1 MRGAAP
7 VDEDQRTRRA
17 SVMSL
22 VRDLVAALG
31 ANDDPLLGLFGAFAY
46 DLVFQIEDLV
56 QKRARESDQRDIV
69 LYVPDRLLAYDRA
82 TGRGVVLSYD
92 FAWKGKSTEGL
103 PRETAESVYAKTPRQ
118 GFADH
123 APGEY
128 QATVETARAAF
139 ARGDLFEAVP
149 GQLFA
154 EPCERSPAEVFQRL
168 CRINPSPY
176 GALMNLGDGEFLV
189 SASPEMFVRSDGR
202 RVETC
207 PISGTIARG
216 VDAIGDAE
224 QIRQLLNSEKDEFE
238 LNMCT
243 DVDRNDKARVCVP
256 GTIKVLARRQIETYS
271 KLFHTVDHVE
281 GMLRPGFDSLDAFL
295 THAWAVTVTGAPKLW
310 AMQFVEDHERSSRR
324 WYAGA
329 IGAVNFDGS
338 INTGLTIRTIR
349 MKDGLAEV
357 RVGATCLFDSDPAA
371 EDRECQ
377 VKAAALFQ
385 ALRGDPPKPLS
396 AFAPDATGS
405 GKRVLLIDHDDSFV
419 HMLADYFRQV
429 GATVTVVRHVHAL
442 ADAEAARATI
452 CWCCRRGRA
461 GRRIS
466 AIAKTIDA
474 ALDKK
479 LPIFGVC
486 LGVQAIGEYFG
497 GQLGQLGQPAHGRP
511 SRVQVRGGRLMQNL
525 PNEIVIG
532 RYHSLYVE
540 RDSMPEVLTV
550 TASTEDGV
558 AMAIEHKTLAGR
570 RRAVSPGIADVAR
583 RRSRPAHRGERVPAW
598 RTDQLMI
605 ANRDPKEIP
614 MTFEHD
620 LKAAVRTI
628 PDYPKPG
635 ILFRDITTL
644 LGDARAFRR
653 AVDEL
658 VQPWA
663 GNKIDKVAGIE
674 ARGFILGGAVAH
686 QVSAGFVPIRK
697 KGKLPHTTV
706 RIAYSLEYGLDE
718 MEMHADAIHPGERV
732 ILVDDLIATGGTA
745 EGAVK
750 LMRQIGANVVAA
762 CFIIDLP
769 DLGGAAKLRAM
780 DVPVRTLMAFDGH

>member
-1 MRGAAP
+1 MNRTVFSLPALSEYLTRGGLSVRRQAELFSGGANRLDQLIDLLDRRRGVVLSSGTTVPGRYESFDLGFSDPPLVLETSGVNFTLQALNARGEVLIAFLGETLCEPCAVITEKTASRLAGHILRGEAP
-7 VDEDQRTRRA
+7 IEEDQRTRRA

-22 VRDLVAALG
+22 VRDMVAAFS
-31 ANDDPLLGLFGAFAY
+31 ASDDPLLGLYGAFSY

-82 TGRGVVLSYD
+82 TGRGVVISYD
-92 FAWKGKSTEGL
+92 FAWKGKSTQGG
-103 PRETAESVYAKTPRQ
+103 RETAESVYAKTPRQ

-176 GALMNLGDGEFLV
+176 GALMNLGSGEFLV

-281 GMLRPGFDSLDAFL
+281 GMLRPGFDALDAFL

-310 AMQFVEDHERSSRR
+310 AMQFVEDYERSPRR

-329 IGAVNFDGS
+329 IGCVNFDGS

-405 GKRVLLIDHDDSFV
+405 GKQVLLIDHDDSFV

-429 GATVTVVRHVHAL
+429 GASVTVVRYVHAL
-442 ADAEAARATI
+442 DMLKRRTWDLLVLSPGPGRPEDFGIANTI
-452 CWCCRRGRA
+452 G
-461 GRRIS
+461 
-466 AIAKTIDA
+466 A

-497 GQLGQLGQPAHGRP
+497 GQLGQLTQPAHGRP
-511 SRVQVRGGRLMQNL
+511 SRVQVRGGRLMRSL

-532 RYHSLYVE
+532 RYHSLFVE
-540 RDSMPEVLTV
+540 RDSMPDVLDV

-558 AMAIEHKTLAGR
+558 AMAIEHKTLPVGG
-570 RRAVSPGIADVAR
+570 VQFHPESLMSLSGDVGLR
-583 RRSRPAHRGERVPAW
+583 IVE
-598 RTDQLMI
+598 
-605 ANRDPKEIP
+605 N
-614 MTFEHD
+614 
-620 LKAAVRTI
+620 
-628 PDYPKPG
+628 
-635 ILFRDITTL
+635 
-644 LGDARAFRR
+644 AFR
-653 AVDEL
+653 L
-658 VQPWA
+658 
-663 GNKIDKVAGIE
+663 
-674 ARGFILGGAVAH
+674 H
-686 QVSAGFVPIRK
+686 VSV
-697 KGKLPHTTV
+697 
-706 RIAYSLEYGLDE
+706 
-718 MEMHADAIHPGERV
+718 
-732 ILVDDLIATGGTA
+732 
-745 EGAVK
+745 
-750 LMRQIGANVVAA
+750 N
-762 CFIIDLP
+762 
-769 DLGGAAKLRAM
+769 
-780 DVPVRTLMAFDGH
+780 

>member
-1 MRGAAP
+1 MNRTVFSLPEHEDYRTSGGLAVSRAVEHFTGGASKLDDLIELLDRRRGVVLSSGTTVPGRYESFDLGFSDPPLRLETVSSSFSLEALNARGEVLIAFLGDSLREPCVVISERTATRLAGHILRGDAP

-31 ANDDPLLGLFGAFAY
+31 ANADPLLGLFGAFAY
-46 DLVFQIEDLV
+46 DLVFQMEDLK
-56 QKRARESDQRDIV
+56 QKRAREADQRDIV

-82 TGRGVVLSYD
+82 TGRGAILSYD
-92 FAWKGKSTEGL
+92 FAWKEKSTKDL
-103 PRETAESVYAKTPRQ
+103 PRDTAESVYAKTPRQ

-154 EPCERSPAEVFQRL
+154 EPCERTPAEVFQRL

-189 SASPEMFVRSDGR
+189 AASPEMFVRSDGR

-281 GMLRPGFDSLDAFL
+281 GVLRPGFDSLDAFL

-310 AMQFVEDHERSSRR
+310 AMQFVEDNERSSRR

-329 IGAVNFDGS
+329 IGCVNFDGS

-396 AFAPDATGS
+396 SIAPDASGS

-442 ADAEAARATI
+442 AMLKARSYDLLVLSPGP
-452 CWCCRRGRA
+452 GRPEDF
-461 GRRIS
+461 G
-466 AIAKTIDA
+466 IAKTIGA

-511 SRVQVRGGRLMQNL
+511 SRVQVRGGRLMHNL

-540 RDSMPEVLTV
+540 RDSMPDVLDV

-558 AMAIEHKTLAGR
+558 AMAIEHKTLPVGG
-570 RRAVSPGIADVAR
+570 VQFHPESLMSLG
-583 RRSRPAHRGERVPAW
+583 GEVGLRIVENAF
-598 RTDQLMI
+598 R
-605 ANRDPKEIP
+605 
-614 MTFEHD
+614 
-620 LKAAVRTI
+620 LKAV
-628 PDYPKPG
+628 
-635 ILFRDITTL
+635 
-644 LGDARAFRR
+644 
-653 AVDEL
+653 
-658 VQPWA
+658 
-663 GNKIDKVAGIE
+663 
-674 ARGFILGGAVAH
+674 H
-686 QVSAGFVPIRK
+686 
-697 KGKLPHTTV
+697 
-706 RIAYSLEYGLDE
+706 
-718 MEMHADAIHPGERV
+718 
-732 ILVDDLIATGGTA
+732 
-745 EGAVK
+745 
-750 LMRQIGANVVAA
+750 
-762 CFIIDLP
+762 
-769 DLGGAAKLRAM
+769 
-780 DVPVRTLMAFDGH
+780 

>member
-1 MRGAAP
+1 MNRTVFSLPEQDVFRTAGGLEVSRGVAHFTGGAALDDLIDLLDRRRGVMLSSGTTVPGRYESFDLGFADPPLVLETAGTQFEIRALNPRGEVLVAFLAETLHDPAFEITETSAARLAGRILRGEAP

-17 SVMSL
+17 SAMSL
-22 VRDLVAALG
+22 VRAVVATFASSV
-31 ANDDPLLGLFGAFAY
+31 DPLLGLYGAFAY
-46 DLVFQIEDLV
+46 DLVFQMEDLEM
-56 QKRARESDQRDIV
+56 KRPRASDQRDIV

-82 TGRGVVLSYD
+82 TGQGVTLAYE
-92 FAWKGKSTEGL
+92 FAFGGKSTSGL
-103 PRETAESVYAKTPRQ
+103 PNATPESTYTQTGKP

-176 GALMNLGDGEFLV
+176 GGLVNLGDGEFLV

-202 RVETC
+202 RIETC

-216 VDAIGDAE
+216 ADAIGDAE
-224 QIRQLLNSEKDEFE
+224 QIRELLNSQKDEFE

-243 DVDRNDKARVCVP
+243 DVDRNDKARICVP

-281 GMLRPGFDSLDAFL
+281 GMLRPGFDALDAFL
-295 THAWAVTVTGAPKLW
+295 THAWAVTVTGAPKKW
-310 AMQFVEDHERSSRR
+310 AMQFVEDHERSPRR

-329 IGAVNFDGS
+329 FGLVGFDGS

-357 RVGATCLFDSDPAA
+357 RVGATCLFDSDAAA

-377 VKAAALFQ
+377 TKAAALFQ

-396 AFAPDATGS
+396 AVAPDATGS

-429 GATVTVVRHVHAL
+429 GASVSVTRHQHAQAML
-442 ADAEAARATI
+442 NADGYDLLVLSPGP
-452 CWCCRRGRA
+452 GRPEDF
-461 GRRIS
+461 GIS
-466 AIAKTIDA
+466 RTIDT
-474 ALDKK
+474 ALKKK

-497 GQLGQLGQPAHGRP
+497 GRLGQLTQPAHGRP
-511 SRVQVRGGRLMQNL
+511 SRVQVRGGTLMQNL
-525 PNEIVIG
+525 PNEITIG

-540 RDSMPEVLTV
+540 QGSMPSELLV
-550 TASTEDGV
+550 TAATEDGV
-558 AMAIEHKTLAGR
+558 PMAIEHKTLPVGG
-570 RRAVSPGIADVAR
+570 VQFHPES
-583 RRSRPAHRGERVPAW
+583 
-598 RTDQLMI
+598 LMS
-605 ANRDPKEIP
+605 
-614 MTFEHD
+614 
-620 LKAAVRTI
+620 
-628 PDYPKPG
+628 
-635 ILFRDITTL
+635 
-644 LGDARAFRR
+644 LGDDVGLRIVENAFR
-653 AVDEL
+653 
-658 VQPWA
+658 
-663 GNKIDKVAGIE
+663 
-674 ARGFILGGAVAH
+674 LGH
-686 QVSAGFVPIRK
+686 SSP
-697 KGKLPHTTV
+697 
-706 RIAYSLEYGLDE
+706 SS
-718 MEMHADAIHPGERV
+718 
-732 ILVDDLIATGGTA
+732 
-745 EGAVK
+745 
-750 LMRQIGANVVAA
+750 
-762 CFIIDLP
+762 
-769 DLGGAAKLRAM
+769 
-780 DVPVRTLMAFDGH
+780 

>member
-1 MRGAAP
+1 MNRTVFALPARSDYVTRAGLAITRVAEQFTGGASRLDDLISLLDRRRGVVLSSGTTVPGRYESFDLGFSDPPLKLETTGVNFKLEALNERGQVLIAFLGDVLHEPCLVISEKTASRLAGHIIRGEAP
-7 VDEDQRTRRA
+7 VEEDQRTRRA

-22 VRDLVAALG
+22 VRDLVAAFS
-31 ANDDPLLGLFGAFAY
+31 ANDDGLLGLFGAFAY

-56 QKRARESDQRDIV
+56 QKRPREQDQRDIV

-82 TGRGVVLSYD
+82 TGRGVVLTYD
-92 FAWKGKSTEGL
+92 FAWKGQSTAGL
-103 PRETAESVYAKTPRQ
+103 PHETAESPYLKTPRQ

-154 EPCERSPAEVFQRL
+154 EPCDRSPAEVFQRL
-168 CRINPSPY
+168 CIINPSPY
-176 GALMNLGDGEFLV
+176 GALMNLGEGEFLV

-216 VDAIGDAE
+216 SDAIGDAE

-281 GMLRPGFDSLDAFL
+281 GMLRPGFDALDAFL

-310 AMQFVEDHERSSRR
+310 AMQFVEDHERSPRR

-396 AFAPDATGS
+396 TFAPDATGS
-405 GKRVLLIDHDDSFV
+405 GKNVLLIDHDDSFV

-429 GATVTVVRHVHAL
+429 GANVTVVRYVHAL
-442 ADAEAARATI
+442 DMLKKKP
-452 CWCCRRGRA
+452 WDLLVLSPGPGRPEDF
-461 GRRIS
+461 GIK
-466 AIAKTIDA
+466 KTIDA
-474 ALDKK
+474 ALEKK
-479 LPIFGVC
+479 LPVFGVC

-497 GQLGQLGQPAHGRP
+497 GELGQLTHPAHGRP
-511 SRVQVRGGRLMQNL
+511 SRVQVRGGRLMRNL

-532 RYHSLYVE
+532 RYHSLFVE
-540 RDSMPEVLTV
+540 RDSMPDVLDV

-558 AMAIEHKTLAGR
+558 AMALEHRTLPVGG
-570 RRAVSPGIADVAR
+570 VQFHPES
-583 RRSRPAHRGERVPAW
+583 
-598 RTDQLMI
+598 LMSLG
-605 ANRDPKEIP
+605 NEVG
-614 MTFEHD
+614 
-620 LKAAVRTI
+620 LKIVEN
-628 PDYPKPG
+628 
-635 ILFRDITTL
+635 
-644 LGDARAFRR
+644 AFRLD
-653 AVDEL
+653 A
-658 VQPWA
+658 P
-663 GNKIDKVAGIE
+663 GN
-674 ARGFILGGAVAH
+674 
-686 QVSAGFVPIRK
+686 
-697 KGKLPHTTV
+697 
-706 RIAYSLEYGLDE
+706 
-718 MEMHADAIHPGERV
+718 
-732 ILVDDLIATGGTA
+732 
-745 EGAVK
+745 
-750 LMRQIGANVVAA
+750 
-762 CFIIDLP
+762 
-769 DLGGAAKLRAM
+769 
-780 DVPVRTLMAFDGH
+780 

>member
-1 MRGAAP
+1 MNRTVFSLPERYDYRTHGGLAVTRLAEQFSGGATRLDALIELLDRRCGVVLSSGTTVPGRYESFDLGFANPPLVLETRGVDFKLSALNARGEVLIAFLGDSLREPCVVVTEKSTARLAGHIIRGAAP
-7 VDEDQRTRRA
+7 VEEDQRTRRA
-17 SVMSL
+17 SAMSL
-22 VRDLVAALG
+22 VRNLIAGFG
-31 ANDDPLLGLFGAFAY
+31 AKDDPLLGLFGAFAY

-56 QKRARESDQRDIV
+56 QKRQREADQRDIV
-69 LYVPDRLLAYDRA
+69 LYVPDQLLVYDRA
-82 TGRGVVLSYD
+82 TARGVVLSYD
-92 FAWKGKSTEGL
+92 FAWNGKSTAGL
-103 PRETAESVYAKTPRQ
+103 PRESAESIYAKTPRQ

-128 QATVETARAAF
+128 QATVEIARAAF

-149 GQLFA
+149 GQLFG

-176 GALMNLGDGEFLV
+176 GALMNLGNGEFLV

-216 VDAIGDAE
+216 TDAIGDAE

-281 GMLRPGFDSLDAFL
+281 GMLRPGFDALDGFL

-310 AMQFVEDHERSSRR
+310 AMQFVEDHERSPRR

-329 IGAVNFDGS
+329 IGCVNFDGS

-396 AFAPDATGS
+396 STAPDATGS
-405 GKRVLLIDHDDSFV
+405 GKQVLLIDHDDSFV

-429 GATVTVVRHVHAL
+429 GANVTVVRYVHAL
-442 ADAEAARATI
+442 DMLKQRK
-452 CWCCRRGRA
+452 WDLLVLSPGPGRPEDFK
-461 GRRIS
+461 IS
-466 AIAKTIDA
+466 GTIDA
-474 ALDKK
+474 AIAKK

-497 GQLGQLGQPAHGRP
+497 GELGQLSHPAHGRP
-511 SRVQVRGGRLMQNL
+511 SRVQVRGGRLMQSL

-532 RYHSLYVE
+532 RYHSLYVAGE
-540 RDSMPEVLTV
+540 TMPEVLTV

-558 AMAIEHKTLAGR
+558 AMAIEHKSLPVGG
-570 RRAVSPGIADVAR
+570 VQFHPES
-583 RRSRPAHRGERVPAW
+583 
-598 RTDQLMI
+598 LMS
-605 ANRDPKEIP
+605 
-614 MTFEHD
+614 
-620 LKAAVRTI
+620 
-628 PDYPKPG
+628 
-635 ILFRDITTL
+635 
-644 LGDARAFRR
+644 LGDEVGLRIVENAFR
-653 AVDEL
+653 
-658 VQPWA
+658 
-663 GNKIDKVAGIE
+663 
-674 ARGFILGGAVAH
+674 LG
-686 QVSAGFVPIRK
+686 
-697 KGKLPHTTV
+697 
-706 RIAYSLEYGLDE
+706 E
-718 MEMHADAIHPGERV
+718 
-732 ILVDDLIATGGTA
+732 
-745 EGAVK
+745 
-750 LMRQIGANVVAA
+750 
-762 CFIIDLP
+762 
-769 DLGGAAKLRAM
+769 
-780 DVPVRTLMAFDGH
+780 PVN

>member
-1 MRGAAP
+1 MNRTVFSLPPVSRYRTQGGLWVVRTADIFSGHADRLDALIDLLDRRRGVVLSSGTTVPGRYDSFDLGFSDPPLVLETAGFNFALSALNARGEVLIAFLSEVLREPCVIITETTASRLAGHILRGDAP
-7 VDEDQRTRRA
+7 VEEDQRTRRA
-17 SVMSL
+17 SVMTL
-22 VRDLVAALG
+22 VRNLVAAFG
-31 ANDDPLLGLFGAFAY
+31 APDDPLLGLYGAFAY
-46 DLVFQIEDLV
+46 DLVFQIEDLK
-56 QKRARESDQRDIV
+56 QKRAREDDQRDIV
-69 LYVPDRLLAYDRA
+69 LYIPDRLLAYDRA
-82 TGRGVVLSYD
+82 TGRGVVISYD
-92 FAWKGKSTEGL
+92 FSWKSQSSNGL
-103 PRETAESVYAKTPRQ
+103 ERQSGDSVYARTPRQ

-128 QATVETARAAF
+128 QATVEVARAAF

-149 GQLFA
+149 GQLFG

-176 GALMNLGDGEFLV
+176 GALMNLGEGEFLV

-216 VDAIGDAE
+216 SDAIGDAE
-224 QIRQLLNSEKDEFE
+224 QIRQLLNSQKDEFE

-281 GMLRPGFDSLDAFL
+281 GMLRPGFDALDAFL

-310 AMQFVEDHERSSRR
+310 AMQFVEDHERTPRR

-371 EDRECQ
+371 EDRECH

-405 GKRVLLIDHDDSFV
+405 GKQVLLIDHDDSFV

-429 GATVTVVRHVHAL
+429 GASVTVVRYVHAQAML
-442 ADAEAARATI
+442 KQRTWDLLVLSPGP
-452 CWCCRRGRA
+452 GRPEDF
-461 GRRIS
+461 GI
-466 AIAKTIDA
+466 KGTIDT

-497 GQLGQLGQPAHGRP
+497 GRLGQLSQPAHGRP
-511 SRVQVRGGRLMQNL
+511 SPVKVRGGCLMQNL
-525 PNEIVIG
+525 PEEIVVG

-540 RDSMPEVLTV
+540 RDSMPGELVV
-550 TASTEDGV
+550 TAATDDGV
-558 AMAIEHKTLAGR
+558 AMAIEHKSLPVAGVQFHPESLMSLGGEVGLR
-570 RRAVSPGIADVAR
+570 IVENAFRLGRAV
-583 RRSRPAHRGERVPAW
+583 
-598 RTDQLMI
+598 
-605 ANRDPKEIP
+605 N
-614 MTFEHD
+614 
-620 LKAAVRTI
+620 
-628 PDYPKPG
+628 
-635 ILFRDITTL
+635 
-644 LGDARAFRR
+644 
-653 AVDEL
+653 
-658 VQPWA
+658 
-663 GNKIDKVAGIE
+663 
-674 ARGFILGGAVAH
+674 
-686 QVSAGFVPIRK
+686 
-697 KGKLPHTTV
+697 
-706 RIAYSLEYGLDE
+706 
-718 MEMHADAIHPGERV
+718 
-732 ILVDDLIATGGTA
+732 
-745 EGAVK
+745 
-750 LMRQIGANVVAA
+750 
-762 CFIIDLP
+762 
-769 DLGGAAKLRAM
+769 
-780 DVPVRTLMAFDGH
+780 

>member
-1 MRGAAP
+1 MNRTVFSLPDHSEYRTRGGLLVTRSVEHFSGGASRLDDLIELLDRRRGVVLSSGTTVPGRYESFDLGFADPPLQLQTTGVNFSLSVLNARGEVLIAFLGDVLREPCVVITERSAGRLAGHVLRGEAP

-22 VRDLVAALG
+22 VRDLVAAFG
-31 ANDDPLLGLFGAFAY
+31 ANDDALLGLFGAFAY

-56 QKRARESDQRDIV
+56 QKRPRESDQRDIV
-69 LYVPDRLLAYDRA
+69 LFVPDRLLAYDRA
-82 TGRGVVLSYD
+82 TAQGVVLSYD
-92 FAWKGKSTEGL
+92 FAWNGKSSKGL
-103 PRETAESVYAKTPRQ
+103 SRDTSESVYARTPRQ

-123 APGEY
+123 AAGEY

-149 GQLFA
+149 GQLFG

-176 GALMNLGDGEFLV
+176 GALMNLGEGEFLV
-189 SASPEMFVRSDGR
+189 AASPEMFVRSDGR
-202 RVETC
+202 RIETC

-224 QIRQLLNSEKDEFE
+224 QIRQLLNSQKDEFE

-310 AMQFVEDHERSSRR
+310 AMQFVEDHERSPRR

-329 IGAVNFDGS
+329 IGVVNFDGS

-349 MKDGLAEV
+349 MKDGIAEV

-385 ALRGDPPKPLS
+385 ALRGDPPKRLS
-396 AFAPDATGS
+396 TFAPDATGS

-429 GATVTVVRHVHAL
+429 GASVTVVRYVHARHML
-442 ADAEAARATI
+442 ESASYDLLVLSPGP
-452 CWCCRRGRA
+452 GRPEDF
-461 GRRIS
+461 
-466 AIAKTIDA
+466 AIASTIDA
-474 ALDKK
+474 ALARK

-497 GQLGQLGQPAHGRP
+497 GRLGQLQQPAHGRP

-540 RDSMPEVLTV
+540 RDSMPDVLQV

-558 AMAIEHKTLAGR
+558 AMALEHKTLPVAG
-570 RRAVSPGIADVAR
+570 VQFHPESLMSLG
-583 RRSRPAHRGERVPAW
+583 GEVGLRIVE
-598 RTDQLMI
+598 
-605 ANRDPKEIP
+605 N
-614 MTFEHD
+614 
-620 LKAAVRTI
+620 
-628 PDYPKPG
+628 
-635 ILFRDITTL
+635 
-644 LGDARAFRR
+644 AFR
-653 AVDEL
+653 
-658 VQPWA
+658 
-663 GNKIDKVAGIE
+663 
-674 ARGFILGGAVAH
+674 LGA
-686 QVSAGFVPIRK
+686 
-697 KGKLPHTTV
+697 LT
-706 RIAYSLEYGLDE
+706 
-718 MEMHADAIHPGERV
+718 
-732 ILVDDLIATGGTA
+732 
-745 EGAVK
+745 
-750 LMRQIGANVVAA
+750 N
-762 CFIIDLP
+762 
-769 DLGGAAKLRAM
+769 
-780 DVPVRTLMAFDGH
+780 

>member
-1 MRGAAP
+1 MNRTLFSLPDHSEYRTRGGLLVARSVEHFSGGARLDDLIELLDRRRGVVLSSGTTVPGRYESFDLGFADPPLQLQTTGVNFSLAALNARGEVLIAFLGDVLRDP
-7 VDEDQRTRRA
+7 CIVVTERSASRLAGHVLRGDAPINEDQRTRRA

-22 VRDLVAALG
+22 VREMVAAFG
-31 ANDDPLLGLFGAFAY
+31 AGDDPLLGFFGAFAY

-56 QKRARESDQRDIV
+56 QKRPRENDQRDIV
-69 LYVPDRLLAYDRA
+69 LFVPDRLLAYDRA

-92 FAWKGKSTEGL
+92 FAWNGKSSNGL
-103 PRETAESVYAKTPRQ
+103 SRDTSESVYARIPRQ
-118 GFADH
+118 AFADH

-149 GQLFA
+149 GQLFG

-202 RVETC
+202 RIETC

-224 QIRQLLNSEKDEFE
+224 QIRQLLNSQKDEFE

-310 AMQFVEDHERSSRR
+310 AMQFVEDHECSPRR

-329 IGAVNFDGS
+329 IGVVNFDGS

-349 MKDGLAEV
+349 MKDGVAEV

-429 GATVTVVRHVHAL
+429 GASVTVVRYVHAQQML
-442 ADAEAARATI
+442 AKASYDLLVLSPGPGRPEDFGIAATI
-452 CWCCRRGRA
+452 D
-461 GRRIS
+461 
-466 AIAKTIDA
+466 T
-474 ALDKK
+474 ALAKK

-497 GQLGQLGQPAHGRP
+497 GRLGQLQQPAHGRP
-511 SRVQVRGGRLMQNL
+511 SRVQVKGGRLMQNL
-525 PNEIVIG
+525 PNEIAIG

-540 RDSMPEVLTV
+540 RDSMPDVLQV

-558 AMAIEHKTLAGR
+558 AMAIEHKTLPVAG
-570 RRAVSPGIADVAR
+570 VQFHPESLMSLG
-583 RRSRPAHRGERVPAW
+583 GEVGLRIVE
-598 RTDQLMI
+598 
-605 ANRDPKEIP
+605 N
-614 MTFEHD
+614 
-620 LKAAVRTI
+620 
-628 PDYPKPG
+628 
-635 ILFRDITTL
+635 
-644 LGDARAFRR
+644 AFRLN
-653 AVDEL
+653 A
-658 VQPWA
+658 
-663 GNKIDKVAGIE
+663 
-674 ARGFILGGAVAH
+674 
-686 QVSAGFVPIRK
+686 
-697 KGKLPHTTV
+697 
-706 RIAYSLEYGLDE
+706 
-718 MEMHADAIHPGERV
+718 
-732 ILVDDLIATGGTA
+732 
-745 EGAVK
+745 
-750 LMRQIGANVVAA
+750 
-762 CFIIDLP
+762 
-769 DLGGAAKLRAM
+769 
-780 DVPVRTLMAFDGH
+780 

>member
-1 MRGAAP
+1 MNRTAFSLPARSQYRTHGGLEVSRSVEQFTGGASRLDDLIDLLDRRRGVVLSSGTTVPGRYESFDLGFSDPPLRLETTGPAFSLEALNARGEVLIAFLGDTLREPCVVITERNATRLAGHIVRGAAP

-56 QKRARESDQRDIV
+56 QKRARENDQRDIV

-92 FAWKGKSTEGL
+92 FSWKGKSSEGL
-103 PRETAESVYAKTPRQ
+103 PRETPESGYAKTPRQ
-118 GFADH
+118 GFSDH
-123 APGEY
+123 GPGEY

-189 SASPEMFVRSDGR
+189 AASPEMFVRSDGR

-281 GMLRPGFDSLDAFL
+281 GILRPGFDSLDAFL

-310 AMQFVEDHERSSRR
+310 AMQFVEDNERSSRR

-429 GATVTVVRHVHAL
+429 GATVTVVRHIHAQEML
-442 ADAEAARATI
+442 KQDG
-452 CWCCRRGRA
+452 WDLLVLSPGPGRPEDF
-461 GRRIS
+461 
-466 AIAKTIDA
+466 AIANTIGT

-511 SRVQVRGGRLMQNL
+511 SRIQVRGGRLMQNL

-540 RDSMPEVLTV
+540 RDSMPDVLNV

-558 AMAIEHKTLAGR
+558 AMAIEHKTLPVGG
-570 RRAVSPGIADVAR
+570 VQFHPESLMSLG
-583 RRSRPAHRGERVPAW
+583 GEVGLRIVE
-598 RTDQLMI
+598 
-605 ANRDPKEIP
+605 N
-614 MTFEHD
+614 
-620 LKAAVRTI
+620 
-628 PDYPKPG
+628 
-635 ILFRDITTL
+635 
-644 LGDARAFRR
+644 AFR
-653 AVDEL
+653 
-658 VQPWA
+658 
-663 GNKIDKVAGIE
+663 
-674 ARGFILGGAVAH
+674 LGVG
-686 QVSAGFVPIRK
+686 VS
-697 KGKLPHTTV
+697 
-706 RIAYSLEYGLDE
+706 
-718 MEMHADAIHPGERV
+718 
-732 ILVDDLIATGGTA
+732 
-745 EGAVK
+745 
-750 LMRQIGANVVAA
+750 
-762 CFIIDLP
+762 
-769 DLGGAAKLRAM
+769 
-780 DVPVRTLMAFDGH
+780 

>member
-1 MRGAAP
+1 MNRTVFSLPGKSEYRTRGGLLVTRSVEHFSGGASRLDDLIKLLDRRRGVVLSSGTTVPGRYESFDLGFADPPLQLQTRAENFSLSALNARGEVLIAFLGDVLADPCVVVTERSANRIAGHILRGEAP

-17 SVMSL
+17 TVMSL
-22 VRDLVAALG
+22 VRDLVAAFG
-31 ANDDPLLGLFGAFAY
+31 SNEDALLGLFGAFAY

-56 QKRARESDQRDIV
+56 QKRARENDQRDIV
-69 LYVPDRLLAYDRA
+69 LFVPDRLLAYDRA
-82 TGRGVVLSYD
+82 TARGVVLSYD
-92 FAWKGKSTEGL
+92 FAWNGKSSGGL
-103 PRETAESVYAKTPRQ
+103 SRETSESVYARTPRQ
-118 GFADH
+118 AFSDH
-123 APGEY
+123 GPGEY

-149 GQLFA
+149 GQLFG

-202 RVETC
+202 RIETC

-224 QIRQLLNSEKDEFE
+224 QIRQLLNSQKDEFE

-243 DVDRNDKARVCVP
+243 DVDRNDKARICVP

-310 AMQFVEDHERSSRR
+310 AMQFVEDHERSPRR

-329 IGAVNFDGS
+329 IGVVNFDGS

-349 MKDGLAEV
+349 MKDGIAEV

-396 AFAPDATGS
+396 DFAPDATGS

-429 GATVTVVRHVHAL
+429 GASVTVVRYVHAQQML
-442 ADAEAARATI
+442 AKAGYDLLVLSPGPGRPEDFDIAATI
-452 CWCCRRGRA
+452 D
-461 GRRIS
+461 
-466 AIAKTIDA
+466 T
-474 ALDKK
+474 ALSSK

-497 GQLGQLGQPAHGRP
+497 GRLGQLQQPAHGRP

-540 RDSMPEVLTV
+540 RDSMPDVLQV

-558 AMAIEHKTLAGR
+558 AMAIEHKTLPVAG
-570 RRAVSPGIADVAR
+570 VQFHPESLMSLG
-583 RRSRPAHRGERVPAW
+583 GEVGLRIVE
-598 RTDQLMI
+598 
-605 ANRDPKEIP
+605 N
-614 MTFEHD
+614 
-620 LKAAVRTI
+620 
-628 PDYPKPG
+628 
-635 ILFRDITTL
+635 
-644 LGDARAFRR
+644 AFRLN
-653 AVDEL
+653 A
-658 VQPWA
+658 
-663 GNKIDKVAGIE
+663 
-674 ARGFILGGAVAH
+674 
-686 QVSAGFVPIRK
+686 
-697 KGKLPHTTV
+697 
-706 RIAYSLEYGLDE
+706 
-718 MEMHADAIHPGERV
+718 
-732 ILVDDLIATGGTA
+732 
-745 EGAVK
+745 
-750 LMRQIGANVVAA
+750 
-762 CFIIDLP
+762 
-769 DLGGAAKLRAM
+769 
-780 DVPVRTLMAFDGH
+780 

>member
-1 MRGAAP
+1 MNRTAFSLPARSQYRTHGGLEVSRSVEQFTGGASRLDDLIDLLDRRRGVVLSSGTTVPGRYESFDLGFSDPPLRLETTGPAFSLQALNARGEVLIAFLGDTLREPCVVITERNATRLAGHIVRGAAP

-56 QKRARESDQRDIV
+56 QKRARENDQRDIV

-92 FAWKGKSTEGL
+92 FSWKGKSSEGL
-103 PRETAESVYAKTPRQ
+103 PRETPESGYAKTPRQ
-118 GFADH
+118 GFSDH
-123 APGEY
+123 GPGEY

-189 SASPEMFVRSDGR
+189 AASPEMFVRSDGR

-281 GMLRPGFDSLDAFL
+281 GILRPGFDSLDAFL

-310 AMQFVEDHERSSRR
+310 AMQFVEDNERSSRR

-429 GATVTVVRHVHAL
+429 GATVTVVRHIHAQEML
-442 ADAEAARATI
+442 KQNGWDLLVLSPGP
-452 CWCCRRGRA
+452 GRPEDFA
-461 GRRIS
+461 IS
-466 AIAKTIDA
+466 KTIAA
-474 ALDKK
+474 ALDRK

-511 SRVQVRGGRLMQNL
+511 SRIQVRGGRLMQNL

-540 RDSMPEVLTV
+540 RDSMPDVLNV

-558 AMAIEHKTLAGR
+558 AMAIEHKTLPVGG
-570 RRAVSPGIADVAR
+570 VQFHPESLMSLG
-583 RRSRPAHRGERVPAW
+583 GEVGLRIVE
-598 RTDQLMI
+598 
-605 ANRDPKEIP
+605 N
-614 MTFEHD
+614 
-620 LKAAVRTI
+620 
-628 PDYPKPG
+628 
-635 ILFRDITTL
+635 
-644 LGDARAFRR
+644 AFR
-653 AVDEL
+653 
-658 VQPWA
+658 
-663 GNKIDKVAGIE
+663 
-674 ARGFILGGAVAH
+674 LGVGV
-686 QVSAGFVPIRK
+686 
-697 KGKLPHTTV
+697 
-706 RIAYSLEYGLDE
+706 
-718 MEMHADAIHPGERV
+718 
-732 ILVDDLIATGGTA
+732 
-745 EGAVK
+745 
-750 LMRQIGANVVAA
+750 N
-762 CFIIDLP
+762 
-769 DLGGAAKLRAM
+769 
-780 DVPVRTLMAFDGH
+780 

>member
-1 MRGAAP
+1 
-7 VDEDQRTRRA
+7 
-17 SVMSL
+17 MS
-22 VRDLVAALG
+22 

-92 FAWKGKSTEGL
+92 FSWKGKSTKGL
-103 PRETAESVYAKTPRQ
+103 PRDTAESVYAKTPRQ

-123 APGEY
+123 GPGEY
-128 QATVETARAAF
+128 QATVEVARAAF

-281 GMLRPGFDSLDAFL
+281 GMLRPGFDALDAFL

-310 AMQFVEDHERSSRR
+310 AMQFVEDNERSSRR

-385 ALRGDPPKPLS
+385 ALRGDAPKPLS

-405 GKRVLLIDHDDSFV
+405 GRKVLLIDHDDSFV

-429 GATVTVVRHVHAL
+429 GASVTVVRHVHAQEML
-442 ADAEAARATI
+442 KKNWDLLVLSPGPGRPEDFAISKTIATALDEEAADLRRLPRRAGDRRIFRRPARPAHPARAWPAVAGSGARRAADAEPAERDRDRPLSFALCRARQRA
-452 CWCCRRGRA
+452 RSSRRHRDHRGR
-461 GRRIS
+461 RR
-466 AIAKTIDA
+466 
-474 ALDKK
+474 
-479 LPIFGVC
+479 
-486 LGVQAIGEYFG
+486 
-497 GQLGQLGQPAHGRP
+497 
-511 SRVQVRGGRLMQNL
+511 
-525 PNEIVIG
+525 
-532 RYHSLYVE
+532 
-540 RDSMPEVLTV
+540 
-550 TASTEDGV
+550 DGDR
-558 AMAIEHKTLAGR
+558 TQDPAGR

-583 RRSRPAHRGERVPAW
+583 RRGRAAHRREC
-598 RTDQLMI
+598 
-605 ANRDPKEIP
+605 
-614 MTFEHD
+614 
-620 LKAAVRTI
+620 
-628 PDYPKPG
+628 
-635 ILFRDITTL
+635 
-644 LGDARAFRR
+644 
-653 AVDEL
+653 
-658 VQPWA
+658 
-663 GNKIDKVAGIE
+663 
-674 ARGFILGGAVAH
+674 
-686 QVSAGFVPIRK
+686 VSA
-697 KGKLPHTTV
+697 
-706 RIAYSLEYGLDE
+706 
-718 MEMHADAIHPGERV
+718 ERRHV
-732 ILVDDLIATGGTA
+732 
-745 EGAVK
+745 
-750 LMRQIGANVVAA
+750 N
-762 CFIIDLP
+762 
-769 DLGGAAKLRAM
+769 
-780 DVPVRTLMAFDGH
+780 

>member
-1 MRGAAP
+1 MNRTVFSLPDRSEFRTASGLAITRMSEQFSGDARRLDDLINLLDRRRGVVLSSGTTVPGRYESFDLGFADPPLVLETSGTSFSLSALNPRGEVLIAFIGDTLREPCVVVDEKSATRLAGHIVRGQAP
-7 VDEDQRTRRA
+7 VEEDQRTRRA

-22 VRDLVAALG
+22 VRDLMAAFSC
-31 ANDDPLLGLFGAFAY
+31 NDDPMLGLYGAFAY

-56 QKRARESDQRDIV
+56 QKRAREADQRDIV

-82 TGRGVVLSYD
+82 TGRGVVLSYE
-92 FAWKGKSTEGL
+92 FSWKGKSTAGL
-103 PRETAESVYAKTPRQ
+103 PHDTAESPYRKSPRQ

-128 QATVETARAAF
+128 QATVEVARAAF

-168 CRINPSPY
+168 CIINPSPY

-216 VDAIGDAE
+216 ADAIGDAE

-243 DVDRNDKARVCVP
+243 DVDRNDKARICVP

-310 AMQFVEDHERSSRR
+310 AMQFVEDHERSPRR

-385 ALRGDPPKPLS
+385 ALRGDAPKPLS
-396 AFAPDATGS
+396 SIAPDATGS
-405 GKRVLLIDHDDSFV
+405 GKKVLLIDHDDSFV

-429 GATVTVVRHVHAL
+429 GASVTVVRHVHAQEML
-442 ADAEAARATI
+442 KRKWDLLVLSPGP
-452 CWCCRRGRA
+452 GRPEDFK
-461 GRRIS
+461 
-466 AIAKTIDA
+466 IAKTIDTA
-474 ALDKK
+474 IGQK

-497 GQLGQLGQPAHGRP
+497 GTLGQLGQPAHGRP
-511 SRVQVRGGRLMQNL
+511 SRVQNRGGRLMHNL

-540 RDSMPEVLTV
+540 RDSVPDTLTV
-550 TASTEDGV
+550 TATTEDGV
-558 AMAIEHKTLAGR
+558 AMAIEHKTLPVGG
-570 RRAVSPGIADVAR
+570 VQFHPESLMSLG
-583 RRSRPAHRGERVPAW
+583 GEVGLRIVENAF
-598 RTDQLMI
+598 R
-605 ANRDPKEIP
+605 
-614 MTFEHD
+614 
-620 LKAAVRTI
+620 LKA
-628 PDYPKPG
+628 
-635 ILFRDITTL
+635 
-644 LGDARAFRR
+644 
-653 AVDEL
+653 
-658 VQPWA
+658 
-663 GNKIDKVAGIE
+663 
-674 ARGFILGGAVAH
+674 
-686 QVSAGFVPIRK
+686 
-697 KGKLPHTTV
+697 
-706 RIAYSLEYGLDE
+706 
-718 MEMHADAIHPGERV
+718 
-732 ILVDDLIATGGTA
+732 
-745 EGAVK
+745 
-750 LMRQIGANVVAA
+750 
-762 CFIIDLP
+762 
-769 DLGGAAKLRAM
+769 
-780 DVPVRTLMAFDGH
+780 PVN

>member
-1 MRGAAP
+1 MNRTVFSLPDHSEYRTRGGLLVARSVEHFSGGASRLDDLIELLDRRRGVVLSSGTTVPGRYESFDLGFADPPLQLQTTGLDFSLSALNVRGEVLIAFLGEVLRDPCIVITERSASRLAGHILRGEAP

-17 SVMSL
+17 TVMSL
-22 VRDLVAALG
+22 VRELVAAFG
-31 ANDDPLLGLFGAFAY
+31 SNEDSLLGLFGAFAY

-56 QKRARESDQRDIV
+56 QKRKREADQRDIV
-69 LYVPDRLLAYDRA
+69 LFVPDRLLAYDRA
-82 TGRGVVLSYD
+82 TARGVILSYD
-92 FAWKGKSTEGL
+92 FAWNGQSSNGRL
-103 PRETAESVYAKTPRQ
+103 RETSESVYVKTPRQ
-118 GFADH
+118 AFSDH
-123 APGEY
+123 AAGEY

-149 GQLFA
+149 GQLFG
-154 EPCERSPAEVFQRL
+154 EPCDRSPAEVFQRL

-202 RVETC
+202 RIETC

-224 QIRQLLNSEKDEFE
+224 QIRQLLNSQKDEFE

-243 DVDRNDKARVCVP
+243 DVDRNDKARICVP

-281 GMLRPGFDSLDAFL
+281 GMLRPDFDSLDAFL

-310 AMQFVEDHERSSRR
+310 AMQFVEDHERSPRR

-329 IGAVNFDGS
+329 IGVVNFDGG

-349 MKDGLAEV
+349 MKDGIAEV

-385 ALRGDPPKPLS
+385 ALRGDPPKRLS
-396 AFAPDATGS
+396 TFAPDATGS

-429 GATVTVVRHVHAL
+429 GAGVTVVRYVHAQKML
-442 ADAEAARATI
+442 DSGNYDLLVLSPGPGRPENFGIAA
-452 CWCCRRGRA
+452 
-461 GRRIS
+461 
-466 AIAKTIDA
+466 TIDA
-474 ALDKK
+474 ALGKK

-497 GQLGQLGQPAHGRP
+497 GRLGQLRQPAHGRP
-511 SRVQVRGGRLMQNL
+511 SRVQVRGGRLMRNL

-540 RDSMPEVLTV
+540 RDGMPDVLEV

-558 AMAIEHKTLAGR
+558 AMAIEHKTLPVAG
-570 RRAVSPGIADVAR
+570 VQFHPESLMSLG
-583 RRSRPAHRGERVPAW
+583 GEVGLRIVE
-598 RTDQLMI
+598 
-605 ANRDPKEIP
+605 N
-614 MTFEHD
+614 
-620 LKAAVRTI
+620 
-628 PDYPKPG
+628 
-635 ILFRDITTL
+635 
-644 LGDARAFRR
+644 AFRLN
-653 AVDEL
+653 A
-658 VQPWA
+658 
-663 GNKIDKVAGIE
+663 
-674 ARGFILGGAVAH
+674 
-686 QVSAGFVPIRK
+686 
-697 KGKLPHTTV
+697 
-706 RIAYSLEYGLDE
+706 
-718 MEMHADAIHPGERV
+718 
-732 ILVDDLIATGGTA
+732 
-745 EGAVK
+745 
-750 LMRQIGANVVAA
+750 
-762 CFIIDLP
+762 
-769 DLGGAAKLRAM
+769 
-780 DVPVRTLMAFDGH
+780 

>member
-1 MRGAAP
+1 MNRTAFSLPEHSEYRTRGGLEVSRTVERFAGGSKLDELIELIDRRRGVVLSSGTTVPGRYESFDLGFSDPPLRLETTGSDFLLDALNARGEVLIGFLGDVFHEPCVFVTEKSANRLAGHIVRGAAP

-17 SVMSL
+17 SAMSL
-22 VRDLVAALG
+22 VRALVAALA
-31 ANDDPLLGLFGAFAY
+31 ANDDPLLGLCGAFAY

-56 QKRARESDQRDIV
+56 QKRQRESDQRDIV

-92 FAWKGKSTEGL
+92 FAWNEQSTEGV
-103 PRETAESVYAKTPRQ
+103 RETSESVYAKTPRQ
-118 GFADH
+118 GYADH

-189 SASPEMFVRSDGR
+189 SASPEMFVRCDGR

-216 VDAIGDAE
+216 SDAIGDAE

-256 GTIKVLARRQIETYS
+256 GSIKVLARRQIETYS

-281 GMLRPGFDSLDAFL
+281 GMLRPGFDAIDGFL
-295 THAWAVTVTGAPKLW
+295 THCWAVTVTGAPKLW
-310 AMQFVEDHERSSRR
+310 AMQFVEANERSPRR

-385 ALRGDPPKPLS
+385 ALRGDPPKRLS

-429 GATVTVVRHVHAL
+429 GASVTGVRHVHAKQML
-442 ADAEAARATI
+442 DGGTYDLLVLSPGPGRPEDFGIAATI
-452 CWCCRRGRA
+452 D
-461 GRRIS
+461 
-466 AIAKTIDA
+466 T
-474 ALDKK
+474 ALAKK
-479 LPIFGVC
+479 LPVFGVC

-497 GQLGQLGQPAHGRP
+497 GQLGQLQQPAHGRP
-511 SRVQVRGGRLMQNL
+511 SRGQVRGGRLMQNL

-540 RDSMPEVLTV
+540 RDSMPDVLQI

-558 AMAIEHKTLAGR
+558 AMALEHKTLPAAG
-570 RRAVSPGIADVAR
+570 VQFHPESLMSLG
-583 RRSRPAHRGERVPAW
+583 GEVGLRIVE
-598 RTDQLMI
+598 
-605 ANRDPKEIP
+605 N
-614 MTFEHD
+614 
-620 LKAAVRTI
+620 
-628 PDYPKPG
+628 
-635 ILFRDITTL
+635 
-644 LGDARAFRR
+644 AFR
-653 AVDEL
+653 L
-658 VQPWA
+658 
-663 GNKIDKVAGIE
+663 
-674 ARGFILGGAVAH
+674 
-686 QVSAGFVPIRK
+686 S
-697 KGKLPHTTV
+697 
-706 RIAYSLEYGLDE
+706 
-718 MEMHADAIHPGERV
+718 
-732 ILVDDLIATGGTA
+732 GT
-745 EGAVK
+745 
-750 LMRQIGANVVAA
+750 RN
-762 CFIIDLP
+762 
-769 DLGGAAKLRAM
+769 
-780 DVPVRTLMAFDGH
+780 